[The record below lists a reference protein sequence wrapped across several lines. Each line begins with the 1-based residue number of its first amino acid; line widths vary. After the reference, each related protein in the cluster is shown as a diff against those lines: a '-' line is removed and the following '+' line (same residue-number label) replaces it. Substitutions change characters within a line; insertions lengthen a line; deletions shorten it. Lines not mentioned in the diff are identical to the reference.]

1 MEKALQ
7 KLNRL
12 KQRIKT
18 AAIISGVAVSSFG
31 ITSNAAAKD
40 FQNKDDNKSAVQI
53 HSPEQQIKLD
63 DNLQKYFY
71 ADGADNGIYI
81 EPEDIAKCLSSA
93 GISAKSPEL
102 DKFCES
108 YLQHTDENNKISFWG
123 LSQVMEE
130 SLQPEQSKAFCDAL
144 LQTFKAPKT
153 KAEKTHTENAA
164 SSIEQETE
172 WKTVK
177 NDKASIKYNIGAE
190 GISVRGNLLMNVSGL
205 LPQTYALKNGQYKC
219 GTSSHFKL
227 MTARKLEMAKIQK
240 VVMEHYVYNDLLN
253 SGDAS
258 NPVVE
263 RFLNKHCQDMQKHGL
278 SVDEK
283 GNFVQKDKPNN
294 LQLMQK
300 AKAQTR

>member
-1 MEKALQ
+1 MEKTLQ

-12 KQRIKT
+12 KQRIKKAT
-18 AAIISGVAVSSFG
+18 IISGVAVSSFG

-40 FQNKDDNKSAVQI
+40 FQNKDDSKSTVQI
-53 HSPEQQIKLD
+53 HSPKQQIKLD
-63 DNLQKYFY
+63 NNLQKYFY

-93 GISAKSPEL
+93 GISATSPEL

-108 YLQHTDENNKISFWG
+108 YLQQMDENNKISFWG
-123 LSQVMEE
+123 LSQVMAE
-130 SLQPEQSKAFCDAL
+130 SLQPEQCKAFCNAL
-144 LQTFKAPKT
+144 LQSFKSPKT
-153 KAEKTHTENAA
+153 NAKKTHNENLA
-164 SSIEQETE
+164 SAEQEAD
-172 WKTVK
+172 WKTLK
-177 NDKASIKYNIGAE
+177 NDKASIKYKVSAE

-219 GTSSHFKL
+219 GTSSHFKYS
-227 MTARKLEMAKIQK
+227 TARNLEKSKITR
-240 VVMEHYVYNDLLN
+240 VIINHYVYNDLLN
-253 SGDAS
+253 SGDVS

-263 RFLNKHCQDMQKHGL
+263 RFLNKHRQDMQKHGL